1 MTKLIQFAFLFGI
14 SISLISCSGSKPKVR
29 TARVHTKKERK
40 TIIKPQ
46 FAVDF
51 QYSNSLSSILAKAA
65 KENKLVFVDI
75 YTDWCT
81 PCKMMDK
88 DVFTDK
94 PTGDYLNK
102 NFISYKVNAEKE
114 NGPDLN
120 LIFGVQVYPTLLF
133 LNEKGQVLSRKDGAA
148 YHSELLRLA
157 DDALQF
163 QAGI

>member
-1 MTKLIQFAFLFGI
+1 MKLIIRLFQIAVLGL
-14 SISLISCSGSKPKVR
+14 SLVSCNGTNKKLR
-29 TARVHTKKERK
+29 TTSTHVKEVTKKK
-40 TIIKPQ
+40 KQ

-51 QYSNSLSSILAKAA
+51 HYSKSLSTILDKATR
-65 KENKLVFVDI
+65 ENKLVFVDI

-81 PCKMMDK
+81 PCKLMDK

-94 PTGDYLNK
+94 ATAEYLNK
-102 NFISYKVNAEKE
+102 NFISYKVNAERE

-133 LNEKGQVLSRKDGAA
+133 LNAKGQVLSRKDGAA

-157 DDALQF
+157 SDALQL